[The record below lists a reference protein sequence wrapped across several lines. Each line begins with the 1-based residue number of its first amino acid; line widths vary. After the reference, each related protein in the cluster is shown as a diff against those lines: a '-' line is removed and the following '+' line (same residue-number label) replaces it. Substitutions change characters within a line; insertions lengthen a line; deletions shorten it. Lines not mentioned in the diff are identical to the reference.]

1 MSGLIRSVD
10 VHHSTDF
17 SDTQRQGVVD
27 AGAYAGLNVL
37 RVMNEPTAAAIGYG
51 LDKRGGEQHVL
62 VYDLGGSTF
71 DVSLLAIDDGH
82 FEIMAATSNLHLGGA
97 DFDERVMNHLVKSF
111 RSKSG
116 VDVTTNLDALGKLK
130 REAEQAKHMLSFQEL
145 VMIEM
150 GSFADGLDFS
160 ETLTRTEFEEL
171 NADLFLKTL
180 ASVEEVLAEGA
191 EFGVNKGNIDEVGF
205 VSCGLD
211 VREGLTRCSGSLDRR
226 I

>member
-17 SDTQRQGVVD
+17 SETQRQAVKD
-27 AGAYAGLNVL
+27 AGAYAGLDVL
-37 RVMNEPTAAAIGYG
+37 RIINEPTAAAIAHG
-51 LDKRGGEQHVL
+51 LDKRGGEQLIL
-62 VYDLGGSTF
+62 VYDLGGST
-71 DVSLLAIDDGH
+71 DVTLLSIEDGV
-82 FEIMAATSNLHLGGA
+82 FEILAATSNLHLGGA

-111 RSKSG
+111 RLKSG
-116 VDVTTNLDALGKLK
+116 VDVTTNLDVLGKLK
-130 REAEQAKHMLSFQEL
+130 GEVEHAKRMLSFQEL
-145 VMIEM
+145 VTIEI

-180 ASVEEVLAEGA
+180 GSVDEVLAEVA
-191 EFGVNKGNIDEVGF
+191 EFGVNKGSVDEVGF

-211 VREGLTRCSGSLDRR
+211 VREGLTRCSGSPDWR

>member
-1 MSGLIRSVD
+1 
-10 VHHSTDF
+10 
-17 SDTQRQGVVD
+17 
-27 AGAYAGLNVL
+27 L
-37 RVMNEPTAAAIGYG
+37 RVINEPTAAAIGYG
-51 LDKRGGEQHVL
+51 LDKRGGEQRIL

-71 DVSLLAIDDGH
+71 DVSLLAIDDGV
-82 FEIMAATSNLHLGGA
+82 FEILAATSNLHLGGA
-97 DFDERVMNHLVKSF
+97 DFDERVMDHLVKSF

-116 VDVTTNLDALGKLK
+116 VDVTTNFDALGKLK
-130 REAEQAKHMLSFQEL
+130 GEVEHAKRTLSLQEL
-145 VMIEM
+145 VTIEI

-180 ASVEEVLAEGA
+180 GSVDEVLAEVA
-191 EFGVNKGNIDEVGF
+191 EVGVNKGNTDEVGF

-211 VREGLTRCSGSLDRR
+211 VREGLIRCSGSLDRR